1 MFRPMYSK
9 YNTITWFFSWNKPL
23 IIYVNHVLGCIV
35 VRCCTPSTR
44 HKKLVNGSCKGVN
57 SNNEVADFPQ
67 LISFCKTLP
76 NSLGT
81 VAPDLEGLSVK
92 KQHLLLQ
99 QSKRQREQMCPKSN
113 TAYKVCKIGNDKKFS
128 FYVISLFQF

>member
-1 MFRPMYSK
+1 MS
-9 YNTITWFFSWNKPL
+9 
-23 IIYVNHVLGCIV
+23 HVLGCIV

-76 NSLGT
+76 NTLGT
-81 VAPDLEGLSVK
+81 VAPELEGLSVK

-113 TAYKVCKIGNDKKFS
+113 TAYKVCKIGNKKKFS
-128 FYVISLFQF
+128 IHVISLFNEQF